1 MIKLIKQKHKK
12 EQNTE
17 HLKKEEK
24 KVEEDKLTVQK
35 RVDKIGKELSFLLN
49 IKKTHKAEQTQQEEE
64 AAEDLSRESLSL
76 LYVMVEKDRKIEM
89 GWV

>member
-17 HLKKEEK
+17 HLK

-35 RVDKIGKELSFLLN
+35 RVDKIGKELSF
-49 IKKTHKAEQTQQEEE
+49 
-64 AAEDLSRESLSL
+64 
-76 LYVMVEKDRKIEM
+76 
-89 GWV
+89 